1 MEAFSEFVNMWTVGG
16 GSLLFILVGL
26 AAFAVKIYHRVDQGQ
41 ALIIN
46 KRGGPVVTFTGA
58 FVIPV
63 FDRAEYMD
71 ISLRTIEIDRR
82 GKEGLICQDNIRADI
97 KVTFFVRVNEA
108 DKDVLSV
115 AKSVG
120 CQRAS
125 DIETIEELFGAKFS
139 EALKT
144 VGKQLNFEDL
154 YQERD
159 RFREEIKRA
168 IGEDLNGYVLEDA
181 AIDFLEQTPIE
192 QLDPENVFDAE
203 GIRKITELTAT
214 KRVHTTEISNKA
226 KKDIGKDDLETTV
239 AMLEYERQEKDARAK
254 QKREIDVVEAQQA
267 AEAEE
272 IKSQELAKAH
282 VARLKAEQEVNVQ
295 NINKTREEQVAE
307 KNRERVIAIETE
319 TVEKERQLQIIAR
332 ERETEIRRIAKD
344 KEVEIEKKAIA
355 EVVRDRVA
363 VDKTVAEE
371 EERIKDLRVIA
382 EADRTKQATIIAA
395 EAEAQQKLVA
405 DIKAA
410 EASEEVAKHA
420 ARERLI
426 RADAELDAS
435 DRVAKAKIRLAEGVQ
450 AEEAASGLATV
461 KVKEAD
467 AAANEK
473 QGFVEARVLKE
484 KLVAQAA
491 GEEEKGMVE
500 IRLKEA
506 HANALERE
514 GMAEATVTREKLV
527 AEAMGSKEK
536 GMVEVEVKQ
545 AMADALEKEGLA
557 HAKVIAEQGQ
567 AEAVKIEKTGT
578 AEGVAIRE
586 KLAAEASGIEE
597 KARAMKELD
606 GVSREHEEFRLALE
620 QERILAMEKIKSSI
634 DIAKSQAGVLGEAF
648 KAAKINVIGGDDE
661 FYNNFIKS
669 VSVGQMVEGFMEQ
682 SPTAQAVFDKILR
695 NGAANGAAKPQNG
708 AITIKPEVVEKD
720 TPEA

>member
-1 MEAFSEFVNMWTVGG
+1 MEGLDQMHVFVGVGVAI
-16 GSLLFILVGL
+16 LLFMIVGALV
-26 AAFAVKIYHRVDQGQ
+26 FAIKMYHRVDQGQ

-46 KRGGPVVTFTGA
+46 TRKGAVVTFTGA

-120 CQRAS
+120 CTRAS

-159 RFREEIKRA
+159 RFRDEIKRA

-181 AIDFLEQTPIE
+181 AIDFLEQTPLE

-203 GIRKITELTAT
+203 GIRKITELTAV
-214 KRVHTTEISNKA
+214 KRVDTTEISNRA
-226 KKDIGKDDLETTV
+226 KKNIGKDNLETTV
-239 AMLEYERQEKDARAK
+239 AMLEYERQEADARAK
-254 QKREIDVVEAQQA
+254 QEREITVVQAQQK
-267 AEAEE
+267 AESDE
-272 IKSQELAKAH
+272 IKSQELAKSH

-319 TVEKERQLQIIAR
+319 TVERERQLQIIAR

-344 KEVEIEKKAIA
+344 KEIEVEKRNIA
-355 EVVRDRVA
+355 EVVRDRVV
-363 VDKTVAEE
+363 VDKSVAEE
-371 EERIKDLRVIA
+371 EERIKDLRVLA
-382 EADRTKQATIIAA
+382 EAERVKQATIIGA
-395 EAEAQQKLVA
+395 EAEAQQRLVV

-420 ARERLI
+420 SRERLI
-426 RADAELDAS
+426 RAEAELDAS

-461 KVKEAD
+461 RVKEAD

-484 KLVAQAA
+484 KLIAQAA
-491 GEEEKGMVE
+491 GEEEKGMVD

-557 HAKVIAEQGQ
+557 HAKVTVEQGQ
-567 AEAVKIEKTGT
+567 ADAVRIKETGT

-606 GVSREHEEFRLALE
+606 GVSRDHEEFRLALE

-634 DIAKSQAGVLGEAF
+634 DIAKAQAGVLGEAF
-648 KAAKINVIGGDDE
+648 KSAKINVIGGDDE

-682 SPTAQAVFDKILR
+682 SPTAQAVFDRILR
-695 NGAANGAAKPQNG
+695 NGAANGAVKPSNG
-708 AITIKPEVVEKD
+708 AITVKPEIVEND
-720 TPEA
+720 SPEA